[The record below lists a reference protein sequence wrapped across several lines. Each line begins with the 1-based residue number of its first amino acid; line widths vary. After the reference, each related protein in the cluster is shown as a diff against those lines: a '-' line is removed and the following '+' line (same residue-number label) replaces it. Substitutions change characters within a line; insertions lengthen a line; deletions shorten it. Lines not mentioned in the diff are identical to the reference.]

1 MTHTTSRNLR
11 PLDQNEVKRLLAAAR
26 GHPDEAL
33 LIVALGTGLRRG
45 ELLALRW
52 QDSDLTQGTLAI
64 RRTVDIEGHEAAP
77 KTAGGRR
84 EIVRPGLLIEVLQQ
98 QCTHQDE
105 AKQAA
110 GAAWQER
117 ELVCASP
124 SGGFR
129 DPAHL
134 RRFLHEIA
142 ERAGMGSVEFHALRQ
157 TTTFLLLSL
166 GVPLQVIQDILGLQR
181 ATLPFTL
188 TRSGRLAAQREA
200 MVKLDDLFRM
210 LLPEETVTPSERN
223 APLAE

>member
-1 MTHTTSRNLR
+1 M
-11 PLDQNEVKRLLAAAR
+11 KRLLAAAR

-33 LIVALGTGLRRG
+33 LIVALGTGLRRS

-52 QDSDLTQGTLAI
+52 QDSDLTQGTLAV

-84 EIVRPGLLIEVLQQ
+84 EIVLPGLLIEVLQQ
-98 QCTHQDE
+98 QRTHQDE

-117 ELVCASP
+117 ELVFASP

-142 ERAGMGSVEFHALRQ
+142 ERAGMGSVGFHALRQ

-166 GVPLQVIQDILGLQR
+166 GVPTQVVLDMLGLRRTTQ
-181 ATLPFTL
+181 PFSFL
-188 TRSGRLAAQREA
+188 SPVSLALHREA
-200 MVKLDDLFRM
+200 MAKLDA
-210 LLPEETVTPSERN
+210 LLRARPGAETDGLRAPVSPQEEEQDEQRRH
-223 APLAE
+223 A